1 MTAFQE
7 FQLTAHRALAGSKI
21 TRVFETKVFYVIR
34 GRNAWHSTWV
44 THYFE
49 RCMHPTLWSAKQRTE
64 ELREQGSTFTIR
76 EQPAVCFST
85 DKGQI
90 LVTEINN
97 SVPLLAWIKDHK
109 KAPNGFQLNHEFCAL
124 ERLLQCDQSARALS
138 RAFDSYDFFPGRLP
152 SRAQHIFI
160 LATKVPDACSE
171 DRRSRLKQWNS
182 RSQGTDYYLEWI
194 EDRCPNSGRAVRRI
208 ADALAGSLPTASI
221 G

>member
-1 MTAFQE
+1 MTAFEE
-7 FQLTAHRALAGSKI
+7 FQPSAHRALASSKI
-21 TRVFETKVFYVIR
+21 TQVFATKLFYVIR

-85 DKGQI
+85 DKGQV

-97 SVPLLAWIKDHK
+97 SVPLLAWIKDYQ
-109 KAPNGFQLNHEFCAL
+109 KAPSGFQLNHEFCAL
-124 ERLLQCDQSARALS
+124 ERLIKHDQSARALS
-138 RAFDSYDFFPGRLP
+138 RAFESYDFFPERLP
-152 SRAQHIFI
+152 ARAKNIFI
-160 LATKVPDACSE
+160 LATKVPEACSE
-171 DRRSRLKQWNS
+171 DRRSRLKQWS
-182 RSQGTDYYLEWI
+182 SKSQGTDYYLEWI
-194 EDRCPNSGRAVRRI
+194 EDRCPNSRRAVRRI
-208 ADALAGSLPTASI
+208 ADALAGSLPGANI